1 MFLLDSDVL
10 IAHLRGKRE
19 VVTFLRDLT
28 EEGPLMISVLNRFE
42 ILQGARAHDFDRT
55 RDLLDNLE
63 SLAVD
68 RRIAGLAGR
77 VSRHYRSTGETI
89 GPVDCLLAATA
100 MIHDLVVVTFN
111 RKHYRAPGLR
121 VYRDMRL
128 PG

>member
-19 VVTFLRDLT
+19 VVAFLRDLT

-42 ILQGARAHDFDRT
+42 ILQGARPHDLERT

-63 SLAVD
+63 SLPVD
-68 RRIAGLAGR
+68 RRIVDLARR
-77 VSRHYRSTGETI
+77 VSRHYRSTGWTI
-89 GPVDCLLAATA
+89 GPGDCLLAATA

-121 VYRDMRL
+121 VYRDMPL